1 MRQWFITTPLFSFER
16 VLLDGADGARLRDV
30 SGDIPDH
37 CLTVLVGL
45 SGAGKS
51 SVLRLANR
59 LEVPSSG
66 TVRFRGNDIRG
77 LDPLVLRRR
86 VGMVFQ
92 RPTPFGGD
100 VVDNLRVANSDLDR
114 IGAQALLENV
124 GLDSAM
130 LDRPA
135 ADLSGGELQRVCLAR
150 TLATSPDVLLM
161 DEPTGSLDHRS
172 RSVLESLA
180 RKLVMAGQP
189 MVWVTHD
196 FMQMRRIA
204 DHVIVLDA
212 GRIVH
217 ASPLATL
224 DATAPPAV
232 AEFLDEHGSDEGAV
246 RE

>member
-16 VLLDGADGARLRDV
+16 VRLDGTDGARLNDAT
-30 SGDIPDH
+30 GDIPDR

-51 SVLRLANR
+51 SLLRLANR
-59 LEVPSSG
+59 LEVPSAG
-66 TVRFRGNDIRG
+66 TVRFRGDDIAG
-77 LDPLVLRRR
+77 LDPRVLRRR

-92 RPTPFGGD
+92 RPTPFGGC
-100 VVDNLRVANSDLDR
+100 VIDNLRVANPVLDMT
-114 IGAQALLENV
+114 GARALLEKV
-124 GLDSAM
+124 GLDAVM

-172 RSVLESLA
+172 RSVLETLA

-204 DHVIVLDA
+204 DYVIVLDA
-212 GRIVH
+212 GQIVH

-232 AEFLDEHGSDEGAV
+232 AAFLNEHSSYEGGIN
-246 RE
+246 E